1 MMQLP
6 ANEAREKCVHQWMKD
21 ALDIFLVQFTELQS
35 LEQEQQQQQQQQQP
49 SPPSLFDLLVTESAD
64 STTNT
69 TTTATTT
76 TTTMVAQ
83 NENDAATMIDCHVIQ
98 LPAHNHHFQRKDEQK
113 IKMPYFIDLLTAEG
127 PMIGI
132 MTQSG
137 QLSQQLHQVR
147 REEDCFMNCLI
158 EFFRT
163 EEPRTVGEEENVA
176 AGGCLV
182 T

>member
-1 MMQLP
+1 MQLP

-35 LEQEQQQQQQQQQP
+35 LEQEQQQQQQQQP
-49 SPPSLFDLLVTESAD
+49 SLPSLFDLLVTESAD
-64 STTNT
+64 STTNMT
-69 TTTATTT
+69 TTTATTATTT
-76 TTTMVAQ
+76 TTIVAQ
-83 NENDAATMIDCHVIQ
+83 NENDDCQVIQ
-98 LPAHNHHFQRKDEQK
+98 LPAHNHHHFQRKDEQK
-113 IKMPYFIDLLTAEG
+113 IQMPYFIDLLTAEG